1 MTTITFSSDNGGF
14 FESAVFDANGDV
26 SLDIVSATSTTV
38 VLFNPSTGLT
48 TTITGSNFAF
58 AGPPGDEVPIS
69 GTVNSIVVTDGM
81 TPVGS
86 ITGVSWGLIDFS
98 LALDGLSSDN
108 PTALINL
115 INADGP
121 ITVNADNGGRIQ
133 MDQLFGETREEAV
146 SFLAQLTQ
154 PITVNGGDLND
165 EIMVGTSANDVF
177 NIGGSPVDGGFDLL
191 FGSAG
196 SDTYNFAGFS
206 GTAFAGLEY
215 RFVSGSITV
224 NINGTAGTGSV
235 TKSTG
240 TDTLNDVDD
249 AIGDADG
256 LFIVGT
262 ASADT
267 FTIENTSGQWI
278 GFETGE
284 GNDTLNL
291 TVGGLIRLDY
301 RYATNGIVADLG
313 AGTIIGNGNTDSVT
327 WTGTGRLEIRASDAA
342 DELTGS
348 ALNESFITEQG
359 NDTVDGG
366 DGFDRIRYDRSGV
379 SDLTVDLGHGFATVT
394 WDGFMFTQTL
404 SNLEHV
410 RGTRDGNDSILGGT
424 ANELLET
431 YAGNDTVSGAAG
443 NDTIRT
449 GTGNDSI
456 VGGAGNDSLEGD
468 VGFDTIRGGGDN
480 DTIYGGAGADSLY
493 GDDGND
499 RILGGQGFDQ
509 LFGGD
514 GDDTLLSGETADR
527 VFGGEG
533 NDSILGGTNFGITVD
548 GLWGEGGDDTI
559 LGEGGFDLLDGGDGN
574 DSLDGGNQA
583 DNLFGRDGNDTL
595 LGGQGL
601 DRLFGGNDDD
611 LAYGG
616 TGNDGLFGDFGNDT
630 LYGEDGNDRFFG
642 ASGNDLIYG
651 GADNDT
657 INGGSGFDTIHGGTG
672 DDIMFGRFNA
682 DRFVFEDGHGND
694 TIGDFNALNNFER
707 IDFSGLSTINS
718 LADLNLGSATLG
730 AATQVGGDVVIDT
743 GSGNSITLTGVSL
756 ADLDG
761 FDFVF

>member
-1 MTTITFSSDNGGF
+1 MTTITFSSETAGF
-14 FESAVFDANGDV
+14 FTAAIFDANGDV
-26 SLDIVSATSTTV
+26 NLDIVSATSTVV
-38 VLFNPSTGLT
+38 VLTNPVTGLT
-48 TTITGSNFAF
+48 TTITGSNFSF
-58 AGPPGDEVPIS
+58 AGPPGDEVPTG
-69 GTVNSIVVTDGM
+69 GTINSIVVTDGM

-86 ITGVSWGLIDFS
+86 ITDVAWPLVSFS
-98 LALDGLSSDN
+98 LALDGLSSDD
-108 PTALINL
+108 PTALVAL

-121 ITVNADNGGRIQ
+121 ITVNANLSGTINTD
-133 MDQLFGETREEAV
+133 DLFGETTQDAFN
-146 SFLAQLTQ
+146 FLSLVTQ
-154 PITVNGGDLND
+154 PITFNGTSTGGDRFLGGGGND
-165 EIMVGTSANDVF
+165 IINMNGAGDGFADEVL
-177 NIGGSPVDGGFDLL
+177 GSG
-191 FGSAG
+191 G
-196 SDTYNFAGFS
+196 SDTTDFDGFS
-206 GTAFAGLEY
+206 GLAYAVLNYSLLQGGVT
-215 RFVSGSITV
+215 VS
-224 NINGTAGTGSV
+224 INGPAGTGSV
-235 TKSTG
+235 VKSTGG
-240 TDTLNDVDD
+240 TDTLLNVDD
-249 AIGDADG
+249 AMSADG
-256 LFIVGT
+256 LDIGGT
-262 ASADT
+262 SFGDT
-267 FTIENTSGQWI
+267 FILTGVSGQFLNVF
-278 GFETGE
+278 GLG
-284 GNDTLNL
+284 GNDTYNL
-291 TVGGLIRLDY
+291 LGGFARITFERNQGAIDV
-301 RYATNGIVADLG
+301 NLG
-313 AGTIIGNGNTDSVT
+313 TGTIVDAFGSMDSVT
-327 WTGTGRLEIRASDAA
+327 IAAGATLEIRATDNA
-342 DELTGS
+342 DTLVGG
-348 ALNESFITEQG
+348 NENDRFITEQG

-366 DGFDRIRYDRSGV
+366 DGFDLIRYNRSGV
-379 SDLTVDLGHGFATVT
+379 SNLTVDLGSGSATVT
-394 WDGFMFTQTL
+394 WDGTVFTHML
-404 SNLEHV
+404 SNLEWV
-410 RGTRDGNDSILGGT
+410 RGTRDGNDSILGG
-424 ANELLET
+424 ASAELLET

-443 NDTIRT
+443 NDTIQT

-456 VGGAGNDSLEGD
+456 EGGAGNDSLDGD
-468 VGFDTIRGGGDN
+468 VGFDTIRGGADN
-480 DTIYGGAGADSLY
+480 DIIDGGAGADSLY

-499 RILGGQGFDQ
+499 RIEGGQGFDQ

-514 GDDTLLSGETADR
+514 GNDTLLSGETADR

-533 NDSILGGTNFGITVD
+533 NDRILGGTNFGITVD

-583 DNLFGRDGNDTL
+583 DNLFGRDGDDTL

-611 LAYGG
+611 LAFGG

-630 LYGEDGNDRFFG
+630 LHGEDGNDNFFG

-730 AATQVGGDVVIDT
+730 AATQVGGDVLIDT
-743 GSGNSITLTGVSL
+743 GGGNSITLTGVNL